1 MDEWQKEP
9 EPSMFSEER
18 ESPEWKTLRSNVHKT
33 QLFYGYA
40 AEEKTSR
47 ILNWDTPGSGF
58 LFIIPKEPEKLFIIP
73 GMCDR
78 CVIFAVVQYA
88 CKPKV
93 ND

>member
-1 MDEWQKEP
+1 MN
-9 EPSMFSEER
+9 R
-18 ESPEWKTLRSNVHKT
+18 RHSNVHKT

-47 ILNWDTPGSGF
+47 ILNRDTPGSGF
-58 LFIIPKEPEKLFIIP
+58 LFIIPKEPEKLLIFP